1 MVKGELKMV
10 NKVTPRPGRNRSL
23 LICLGAYAAA
33 AAAAAAVGSLTS
45 GWSPVWSAAVADLA
59 ATLVV
64 FGFSVGLDNS
74 SMYDPYWS
82 VAPAVIAPWWLAR
95 LGGFV
100 GPTAVRQAVVLAVV
114 LAWAVR
120 LTWNWMRRWGGLQDE
135 DWRYADYRRL
145 GPLYWPVSFA
155 GFHLMPTVL
164 VFVGCLSLLPA
175 LSPVSRALNIL
186 DLAALV
192 VAGGAVL
199 VETAADR
206 QLWAFLAVRRRGQIL
221 ETGLWAFSRHPNYF
235 GEVSFWWGLWLFG
248 LAGDPTK
255 WWTIAGPL
263 GITALFLGISVP
275 MMDRR
280 MLARHPSYAAHMRRR
295 SAFLPWAPRA
305 VSRGER

>member
-1 MVKGELKMV
+1 MV
-10 NKVTPRPGRNRSL
+10 NKVSPRLSKNRSL

-33 AAAAAAVGSLTS
+33 AAAAAAVCGLTS
-45 GWSPVWSAAVADLA
+45 GWSPVWSAAAADAA

-64 FGFSVGLDNS
+64 FGFSIGVDNS

-82 VAPAVIAPWWLAR
+82 AAPAVIAPWWLAR

-100 GPTAVRQAVVLAVV
+100 GPTAIRQAVVLALV

-120 LTWNWMRRWGGLQDE
+120 LTWNWMRRWRGLQDE

-145 GPLYWPVSFA
+145 GPMYWPVSFL

-164 VFVGCLSLLPA
+164 VFVGCLSLLTA
-175 LSPVSRALNIL
+175 LSPVSRALNVL

-192 VAGGAVL
+192 VAGGAIL

-206 QLWAFLAVRRRGQIL
+206 QLWGFLAVRRRGQIL
-221 ETGLWAFSRHPNYF
+221 DTGLWALSRHPNYF
-235 GEVSFWWGLWLFG
+235 GEVAFWWGLWLFG
-248 LAGDPTK
+248 LAGDPSR
-255 WWTIAGPL
+255 WWTVVGPL

-275 MMDRR
+275 MMDKR
-280 MLARHPSYAAHMRRR
+280 MLARHPNYAAHMSRR
-295 SAFLPWAPRA
+295 SAFLPW
-305 VSRGER
+305 VSQR